1 MTALR
6 LAAAERRQWG
16 LAGGVALAAHIVI
29 GALALS
35 WVRPAETPLPEPVVL
50 VELPPEAAPAPTIPV
65 AQPAAQPQHAAP
77 EPQAQAQP
85 ATPPIAIPPVRAPLP
100 VNPVTLPA
108 PAPVRQT
115 VASPAPAPAA
125 ATPAATIPARSSS
138 PAPSTVPGT
147 NPRARQQEADY
158 FSLVSAHLNRR
169 KTYPVEARQARQQGV
184 VTVRFTVDRNG
195 GVSGTSIK
203 RSSGHDVLDQATLA
217 LLQRVAPLPRMP
229 ATMQRDSVTL
239 SLPIDYTLRTN

>member
-6 LAAAERRQWG
+6 LARAERRQWG
-16 LAGGVALAAHIVI
+16 LAGSVALAAHIVI

-35 WVRPAETPLPEPVVL
+35 WVRPAETPLPEPIVL
-50 VELPPEAAPAPTIPV
+50 VELPPEAAPAPTMPA
-65 AQPAAQPQHAAP
+65 AQPAAQAVP

-100 VNPVTLPA
+100 VNPVTLPP
-108 PAPVRQT
+108 PAPVRQA

-125 ATPAATIPARSSS
+125 ATPAPTIPARSSS
-138 PAPSTVPGT
+138 AAPSTAPGT

>member
-1 MTALR
+1 
-6 LAAAERRQWG
+6 
-16 LAGGVALAAHIVI
+16 
-29 GALALS
+29 
-35 WVRPAETPLPEPVVL
+35 
-50 VELPPEAAPAPTIPV
+50 
-65 AQPAAQPQHAAP
+65 
-77 EPQAQAQP
+77 
-85 ATPPIAIPPVRAPLP
+85 VRAPLP

-108 PAPVRQT
+108 PAPVRQP
-115 VASPAPAPAA
+115 VASPAPAT
-125 ATPAATIPARSSS
+125 ATPAPAIPSRSSS
-138 PAPSTVPGT
+138 AAPSTAPGT

-195 GVSGTSIK
+195 GVSVTSIK

>member
-1 MTALR
+1 MTSVKSYSRVVAMVG
-6 LAAAERRQWG
+6 LAAVGGG
-16 LAGGVALAAHIVI
+16 LLACGKKSDNTGPANKPVANGSGGS
-29 GALALS
+29 GGS
-35 WVRPAETPLPEPVVL
+35 
-50 VELPPEAAPAPTIPV
+50 AAPTK
-65 AQPAAQPQHAAP
+65 
-77 EPQAQAQP
+77 EPAQP

-100 VNPVTLPA
+100 VNPVTLPP
-108 PAPVRQT
+108 PAPVRQA

-125 ATPAATIPARSSS
+125 ATPAPTIPARSSS
-138 PAPSTVPGT
+138 AAPSTAPGT

-195 GVSGTSIK
+195 SVSGTSIK

>member
-1 MTALR
+1 M
-6 LAAAERRQWG
+6 
-16 LAGGVALAAHIVI
+16 
-29 GALALS
+29 
-35 WVRPAETPLPEPVVL
+35 PA
-50 VELPPEAAPAPTIPV
+50 
-65 AQPAAQPQHAAP
+65 
-77 EPQAQAQP
+77 PQAQAQP

-100 VNPVTLPA
+100 INPVTLPP
-108 PAPVRQT
+108 PAPVRQP

-125 ATPAATIPARSSS
+125 ATPAPAIPARSSA
-138 PAPSTVPGT
+138 APSVTPGT